1 MNKGRKITKWIIFI
15 ISLTLCNLT
24 VCNLYAD
31 SYYKNVIVLMTDGTG
46 STHTTLTRWY
56 KGSNMTLDE
65 MNVGAVRTYGS
76 NSIITDSAP
85 AATAF
90 ATGHKSEDKFVG
102 VLPNK
107 TTIPGIEQI
116 AENLKYK
123 PVATVLEGARVLGRS
138 TGLVATSN
146 IQHASPAG
154 YSSHWHARSNY
165 TEIAEQQVY
174 QNIDVVFGAGKK
186 YLLPESEGGARKDGE
201 NLISVLKSEG
211 YSFVETRDEML
222 NLTGVSK
229 AWGMFANDDMAYE
242 FDRKTLHPEQP
253 SLGEMTQK
261 AIEILSK
268 NPNGFFLF
276 VEASKVDWASH
287 ANDPI
292 GVISDILAFDEAAKV
307 ALDFAKADK
316 NTLIMAFSDHGNGG
330 MSIGNQKSNDTY
342 SSTPLESLIV
352 PLKKASLTGE
362 GLEAMLA
369 GDLSEEN
376 IKAKVAQYYGIEDL
390 TAEEIEA
397 IKNYKKGSLN
407 SVVGPMI
414 SNRSLI
420 GWTTSGHTGEDLFF
434 YYYGLNS
441 ALRVIE
447 NSDIALGSAFFMGFS
462 LDGIDKRLFV
472 ESEEL
477 FKSIGAS
484 VSIDKSDAN
493 NMCLIVSKDSK
504 TAKIPFAKNI
514 IEIGGSKCEM
524 EGITVYAEKS
534 GKVYLPSQ
542 ALTIFENPCN
552 L

>member
-1 MNKGRKITKWIIFI
+1 MNKISKVTTWIIFI
-15 ISLTLCNLT
+15 LSIT
-24 VCNLYAD
+24 VCNLYAE
-31 SYYKNVIVLMTDGTG
+31 SLYKNVIVLMTDGTS
-46 STHTTLTRWY
+46 STHTTLSRWY
-56 KGSNMTLDE
+56 KGSLALDE
-65 MNVGAVRTYGS
+65 MNVSAVRTYGS

-102 VLPNK
+102 VLPSK
-107 TTIPGIEQI
+107 TNIPGVSHI
-116 AENLKYK
+116 AEELKYK
-123 PVATVLEGARVLGRS
+123 PVATLLEGARVTGRS

-146 IQHASPAG
+146 IQHASPAA

-174 QNIDVVFGAGKK
+174 QNIDVVFGAGRK
-186 YLLPESEGGARKDGE
+186 YLIPESEGGARKDGE
-201 NLISVLKSEG
+201 NLVSTLKSNG

-222 NLTGVSK
+222 NLSGVSK
-229 AWGMFANDDMAYE
+229 VWGMFADDDMAYE
-242 FDRKTLHPEQP
+242 FDRKTLKPEQP

-261 AIEILSK
+261 AIEVLST

-276 VEASKVDWASH
+276 VEGSKVDWASH

-292 GVISDILAFDEAAKV
+292 GVISDILAFDDAVKI
-307 ALDFAKADK
+307 ALDFAKNDK
-316 NTLIMAFSDHGNGG
+316 KTLVLAFSDHGNGG
-330 MSIGNQKSNDTY
+330 MSIGNKQSDSTY

-362 GLEAMLA
+362 GLEAVLA

-376 IKAKVAQYYGIEDL
+376 IKAKTAQYYGIEDL
-390 TAEEIEA
+390 TTQEIEA
-397 IKNYKKGSLN
+397 IQNHTKGSLN
-407 SVVGPMI
+407 SVIGPMI

-420 GWTTSGHTGEDLFF
+420 GWTTGGHTGEDLFF

-447 NSDIALGSAFFMGFS
+447 NSDIAIASAALMGFDLS
-462 LDGIDKRLFV
+462 DIDNRLFAD
-472 ESEEL
+472 SEEL

-484 VSIDKSDAN
+484 VSIDKTDAN
-493 NMCLIVSKDSK
+493 NMALVVTKEGK
-504 TAKIPFAKNI
+504 TAKIPFAKNV
-514 IEIGGSKCEM
+514 IEIEDAKCKM
-524 EGITVYAEKS
+524 EGIAVYAEKT
-534 GKVYLPSQ
+534 GRVYLPQQ
-542 ALTIFENPCN
+542 ALNLFQNPCN

>member
-1 MNKGRKITKWIIFI
+1 MNKISKVTTWIIFI
-15 ISLTLCNLT
+15 LSIT
-24 VCNLYAD
+24 VCNLYAE
-31 SYYKNVIVLMTDGTG
+31 SLYKNVIVLMTDGTS
-46 STHTTLTRWY
+46 STHTTLSRWY
-56 KGSNMTLDE
+56 KGSLALDE
-65 MNVGAVRTYGS
+65 MNVSAVRTYGS

-102 VLPNK
+102 VLPSK
-107 TTIPGIEQI
+107 TNIPGVSQTSE
-116 AENLKYK
+116 ELKYK
-123 PVATVLEGARVLGRS
+123 PVATLLEGARVTGRS

-146 IQHASPAG
+146 IQHASPAA

-174 QNIDVVFGAGKK
+174 QNIDVVFGAGRK
-186 YLLPESEGGARKDGE
+186 YLIPESEGGARKDGE
-201 NLISVLKSEG
+201 NLVSTLKSNG

-222 NLTGVSK
+222 NLSGVSK
-229 AWGMFANDDMAYE
+229 VWGMFADDDMAYE
-242 FDRKTLHPEQP
+242 FDRKTLKPEQP

-261 AIEILSK
+261 AIEVLST

-276 VEASKVDWASH
+276 VEGSKVDWASH

-292 GVISDILAFDEAAKV
+292 GVISDILAFDDAVKI
-307 ALDFAKADK
+307 ALDFAKNDK
-316 NTLIMAFSDHGNGG
+316 KTLVLAFSDHGNGG
-330 MSIGNQKSNDTY
+330 MSIGNKQSDSTY

-362 GLEAMLA
+362 GLEAVLA

-376 IKAKVAQYYGIEDL
+376 IKAKTAQYYGIEDL
-390 TAEEIEA
+390 TIEEIKA
-397 IKNYKKGSLN
+397 IQNHAKGSLN

-420 GWTTSGHTGEDLFF
+420 GWTTGGHTGEDLFF

-447 NSDIALGSAFFMGFS
+447 NSDIAVASAALMGFDLS
-462 LDGIDKRLFV
+462 DIDNRLFAD
-472 ESEEL
+472 SEEL

-484 VSIDKSDAN
+484 VSIDKTDAN
-493 NMCLIVSKDSK
+493 NMALVVTKEGK
-504 TAKIPFAKNI
+504 TAKIPFAKNV
-514 IEIGGSKCEM
+514 IEIGDAKCKM
-524 EGITVYAEKS
+524 EGIAVYAEKT
-534 GKVYLPSQ
+534 GRVYLPQQ
-542 ALTIFENPCN
+542 ALTLFQTSCN

>member
-1 MNKGRKITKWIIFI
+1 MKKISKVTTWLIMFL
-15 ISLTLCNLT
+15 SLS
-24 VCNLYAD
+24 VCNIYAE
-31 SYYKNVIVLMTDGTG
+31 SYYKNIIVLMTDGTG

-56 KGSNMTLDE
+56 KGSAMSLDE

-90 ATGHKSEDKFVG
+90 ATGHKSEDKFIG
-102 VLPNK
+102 VLPSK
-107 TTIPGIEQI
+107 TTVPGVEQI
-116 AENLKYK
+116 AEELKYK
-123 PVATVLEGARVLGRS
+123 PVATVLEGARITGRS

-186 YLLPESEGGARKDGE
+186 YLIPESEGGSRKDGE
-201 NLISVLKSEG
+201 NLVSVLKSDG

-222 NLTGVSK
+222 KLNDVTKV
-229 AWGMFANDDMAYE
+229 WGMFADDDMAYE
-242 FDRKTLHPEQP
+242 FDRPTLHPEQP
-253 SLGEMTQK
+253 SLGEMTHK

-292 GVISDILAFDEAAKV
+292 GVISDVLAFDDAAKV
-307 ALDFAKADK
+307 ALDFAKQNG
-316 NTLIMAFSDHGNGG
+316 NTLILAFSDHGNGG
-330 MSIGNQKSNDTY
+330 MSIGNKQSDSTY
-342 SSTPLESLIV
+342 SSTPIESLIT

-362 GLEAMLA
+362 GLEALLSD
-369 GDLSEEN
+369 DLTEEN
-376 IKAKVAQYYGIEDL
+376 IKTKVAQYYGIEDL
-390 TAEEIEA
+390 TAEEVES
-397 IKNYKKGSLN
+397 IKNHTKGSLN

-414 SNRSLI
+414 SSRSLI

-434 YYYGLNS
+434 YYYGFDK
-441 ALRVIE
+441 ALKILE
-447 NSDIALGSAFFMGFS
+447 NSDIALASSALMGFT
-462 LDGIDKRLFV
+462 LADIDDRLFV

-477 FKSIGAS
+477 FKSIEAS
-484 VSIDKSDAN
+484 VAIDASDVN
-493 NMCLIVSKDSK
+493 NMCLVVSKGSK
-504 TAKIPFAKNI
+504 RAKIAFAKNI
-514 IEIGGSKCEM
+514 IEIGSSKCEM
-524 EGITVYAEKS
+524 EGIAVYAEKT
-534 GKVYLPSQ
+534 GKVYLPRQ
-542 ALTIFENPCN
+542 AFDLFENPCN
-552 L
+552 LNL

>member
-1 MNKGRKITKWIIFI
+1 MNRNSKTNRWIILFL
-15 ISLTLCNLT
+15 SLTLFNLM

-31 SYYKNVIVLMTDGTG
+31 SYYKNVIILMTDGTG

-56 KGSNMTLDE
+56 KGSNMALDE

-102 VLPNK
+102 VLPSK
-107 TTIPGIEQI
+107 TTIPGLEQI
-116 AENLKYK
+116 AEDLKYK

-146 IQHASPAG
+146 IQHASPAA

-201 NLISVLKSEG
+201 NLISVLKSNG

-222 NLTGVSK
+222 NLNNVSK
-229 AWGMFANDDMAYE
+229 VWGMFADDAMAYE
-242 FDRKTLHPEQP
+242 FDRPTLKPNEP
-253 SLGEMTQK
+253 SLEEMTQK

-268 NPNGFFLF
+268 NQNGFFLF

-287 ANDPI
+287 PNDPI
-292 GVISDILAFDEAAKV
+292 GVISDVLAFDAAAKV
-307 ALDFAKADK
+307 ALDFAKKDQ
-316 NTLIMAFSDHGNGG
+316 NTLILAFSDHGNGG
-330 MSIGNQKSNDTY
+330 MSIGSKKSDDTY
-342 SSTPLESLIV
+342 SSTPVESLIA

-362 GLEAMLA
+362 GLEAMIA
-369 GDLSEEN
+369 GDLTEDN

-397 IKNYKKGSLN
+397 IKNHKKGSLN

-420 GWTTSGHTGEDLFF
+420 GWTTNGHTGEDLFF

-447 NSDIALGSAFFMGFS
+447 NSDIALGTALFMGFS
-462 LDGIDKRLFV
+462 LDGVDKRLFV

-477 FKSIGAS
+477 FKPIGAS

-493 NMCLIVSKDSK
+493 NMCLVVNKGSK

-514 IEIGGSKCEM
+514 MEIGDSKCEM
-524 EGITVYAEKS
+524 EGVTVYAEKT

-542 ALTIFENPCN
+542 ALTLFENSCN
-552 L
+552 